1 MKKIN
6 ILTIYALN
14 KATQELEYKFEL
26 SNAEQVAKYFGLK
39 NARQYITSPEE
50 ADKGN
55 YKKIIKDQ
63 FIVIKEEIDFDIDD
77 MAVYSI

>member
-6 ILTIYALN
+6 VLTIYALN
-14 KATQELEYKFEL
+14 KATQELEYRFEL

-55 YKKIIKDQ
+55 YKRMIRDQ
-63 FIVIKEEIDFDIDD
+63 FVVIKEEIDFDNDD
-77 MAVYSI
+77 MVIYSI